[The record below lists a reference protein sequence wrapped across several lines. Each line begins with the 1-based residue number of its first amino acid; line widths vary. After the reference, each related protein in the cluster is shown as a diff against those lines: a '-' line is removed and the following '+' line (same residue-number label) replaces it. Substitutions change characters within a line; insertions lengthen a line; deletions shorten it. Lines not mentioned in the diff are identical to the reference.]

1 MHKKIRL
8 GLIGKAL
15 GHSFSPGL
23 FAAVSKARNL
33 GISYELF
40 EIRETELDSFFHRL
54 RTSDFKG
61 LNVTIP
67 YKEKVISYL
76 DEVDR
81 SARTIG
87 AVNVIKNDRGHL
99 TGFNTDW
106 VGFKK
111 SLRKIKVPIR
121 KALIFGAGGAS
132 RAVIYGLYKSGCP
145 EIFVAVRSLMRGKK
159 LLEDFSSCLELHLL
173 AWPDERLTEAASE
186 ADLLVNAT
194 PIGLN
199 GLDSGFQ
206 WLGKLILKN
215 KIFID
220 LIYNP
225 PFTDFMRAGCQA
237 QAVVYNGVDMLLF
250 QALESLKIWTGI
262 RTAYREWRSG
272 YEILLNQQGQVQE
285 KKKEKTGLYREV

>member
-1 MHKKIRL
+1 MDKKIKL
-8 GLIGKAL
+8 GLIGKPL
-15 GHSFSPGL
+15 GHSLSPGL

-33 GISYELF
+33 AMSYELI
-40 EIRETELDSFFHRL
+40 EISETDLGRFFRQFKS
-54 RTSDFKG
+54 SDFKG

-76 DEVDR
+76 DEVDEA
-81 SARTIG
+81 ARTIG

-121 KALIFGAGGAS
+121 KVLIFGAGGAS
-132 RAVIYGLYKSGCP
+132 RAVIYGLYKSGCR
-145 EIFVAVRSLMRGKK
+145 EIFVAVRSIMRGQK
-159 LLEDFSSCLELHLL
+159 LSEDFSSCLELHLL
-173 AWPDERLTEAASE
+173 GWYDERLTEAASE

-194 PIGLN
+194 PVGLN

-262 RTAYREWRSG
+262 RTSYREWRSG
-272 YEILLNQQGQVQE
+272 YEILFGLQSQVRGKKN
-285 KKKEKTGLYREV
+285 KKK